1 MTKMLIVL
9 TGARSWTL
17 KDGSDHP
24 TGFWAEEFLAP
35 YRIFAEAGLDI
46 TVATPGG
53 VTPVADDNSLS
64 AEMNDGDE
72 DKVAELRRQLDDL
85 SDTLANTAVLED
97 VDPADFDAVFVPG
110 GHGPMED
117 LAVSKPMGELLTT
130 MLGDESKVVASV
142 CHGPASFLA
151 ATAADGGP
159 LFAGRQITAFTNE
172 EETQAGLAEQAP
184 WLLEDRLRQTGA
196 TITTGA
202 AWAPHVVV
210 DGNLVTGQN
219 PASSEEVA
227 TSVLALLG
235 AGAR

>member
-35 YRIFAEAGLDI
+35 YRIFSEAGLDI

-64 AEMNDGDE
+64 AEMNNGGK
-72 DKVAELRRQLDDL
+72 DKVAELRCQLDDL
-85 SDTLANTAVLED
+85 REILENTAVLED

-117 LAVSKPMGELLTT
+117 LAASLPTGQLLAT

-159 LFAGRQITAFTNE
+159 LLAGRRITAFTNE
-172 EETQAGLAEQAP
+172 EESQAGLAEKAP
-184 WLLEDRLRQTGA
+184 WLLEDRLRQTGSTFTA
-196 TITTGA
+196 GD

-227 TSVLALLG
+227 TSVLDLLG
-235 AGAR
+235 VRAS

>member
-17 KDGSDHP
+17 KDGSAHP

-53 VTPVADDNSLS
+53 VTPVADDNSMS
-64 AEMNDGDE
+64 AEMNNGDE

-85 SDTLANTAVLED
+85 REILENTAVLED

-117 LAVSKPMGELLTT
+117 LAVSKPMGELLAT

-151 ATAADGGP
+151 ATATDGNP
-159 LFAGRQITAFTNE
+159 LFAGRRITAFANE

-184 WLLEDRLRQTGA
+184 WLLEDRLRQAGA
-196 TITTGA
+196 MVTTGD
-202 AWAPHVVV
+202 AWAPYVVV

-227 TSVLALLG
+227 TSVLDLLG
-235 AGAR
+235 ARTR

>member
-64 AEMNDGDE
+64 VEMNGGDE
-72 DKVAELRRQLDDL
+72 EKVAELRRQLDDL
-85 SDTLANTAVLED
+85 SETLQNTAVLEY
-97 VDPADFDAVFVPG
+97 VEAADFDAVFVPG

-117 LAVSKPMGELLTT
+117 LAVSKPMGELLAT
-130 MLGDESKVVASV
+130 MLGDESKIVASV

-151 ATAADGGP
+151 AKAADGGP
-159 LFAGRQITAFTNE
+159 LFAGRRMTAFTDE
-172 EETQAGLAEQAP
+172 EENQAGLAEQAP

-196 TITTGA
+196 TFTSGD
-202 AWAPHVVV
+202 AWAPHVEV

-219 PASSEEVA
+219 PASSEDAA
-227 TSVLALLG
+227 TSVLDLLG
-235 AGAR
+235 VRIA

>member
-17 KDGSDHP
+17 KDGSAHP

-53 VTPVADDNSLS
+53 VTPAADDNSLS
-64 AEMNDGDE
+64 LEMNNGDGD
-72 DKVAELRRQLDDL
+72 KVTELRRQLDDL
-85 SDTLANTAVLED
+85 RESLENTAVLED
-97 VDPADFDAVFVPG
+97 VDPSQFDAVFIPG

-117 LAVSKPMGELLTT
+117 LAVSKPMGELLVT
-130 MLGDESKVVASV
+130 MLGDESKIVASV
-142 CHGPASFLA
+142 CHGPAGFLS

-159 LFAGRQITAFTNE
+159 LFAGRRITAFSNE
-172 EETQAGLAEQAP
+172 EENQAGLAEHAP
-184 WLLEDRLRQTGA
+184 WLLEDRLRQAGA
-196 TITTGA
+196 TMTTGD
-202 AWAPHVVV
+202 AWAPHVVI

-227 TSVLALLG
+227 TSVLELLG
-235 AGAR
+235 ARTR

>member
-35 YRIFAEAGLDI
+35 YRIFCDAGLDI

-53 VTPVADDNSLS
+53 VTPVPDDNSLS
-64 AEMNDGDE
+64 AEMNNGDK

-85 SDTLANTAVLED
+85 SETLENAAVLED
-97 VDPADFDAVFVPG
+97 LDPADFDAVFVPG

-117 LAVSKPMGELLTT
+117 LAASLPMGKLLAT

-159 LFAGRQITAFTNE
+159 LLAGRRITAFTNE
-172 EETQAGLAEQAP
+172 EENQAGLAEKAP

-196 TITTGA
+196 TFTTGD

-210 DGNLVTGQN
+210 DDNLVTGQN

-227 TSVLALLG
+227 TAVLNLLG
-235 AGAR
+235 VRSR